1 MRRIRMAKRK
11 NVTWRVGEHPEHAK
25 INRWLDKQKNIQDSM
40 ANVVL
45 HMIDQYGYVNI
56 TDYQVQKQL
65 YGKITE
71 IKQPIEEEQQIE
83 KQEKS
88 PEKSKDI
95 KEDKEETSEDD
106 VFRGVDPDNL

>member
-71 IKQPIEEEQQIE
+71 IKQPVEVEKQTE
-83 KQEKS
+83 KQETS
-88 PEKSKDI
+88 SDKSKNTQKDK
-95 KEDKEETSEDD
+95 KEASEDD
-106 VFRGVDPDNL
+106 VFSGVDPNNL